1 MRVVSSGPNGEGLVV
16 YLILEDQRRVA
27 VLRLT
32 WLGRDRSRMGRSGG
46 RLSYGGPMAGF
57 EYLGDGPKATGSG
70 LGWRMS
76 ALLAARC
83 TSCDYYMSLDADTT
97 DSCTCGALHKDADAG
112 RFGSRLGDQAIEI
125 YRRSD

>member
-16 YLILEDQRRVA
+16 SLILEDQRRVA
-27 VLRLT
+27 VLRL
-32 WLGRDRSRMGRSGG
+32 
-46 RLSYGGPMAGF
+46 SYGGPVAGF
-57 EYLGDGPKATGSG
+57 EYLGNGPKATGSG